1 MDKINYDEYYHIYNR
16 GINGCNIFSNDN
28 DFNKFLQ
35 LYKKYI
41 PHIADTFAWCLMGNH
56 LHLLVRIKSKDEIG
70 FFVSKKVGHKF
81 DWAIKLPDEI
91 NKIEMSQKLKQPTT
105 SKQFSHLFNAYA
117 KYFNLKNNRTG
128 SLFEKSFKRKCVDSD
143 EYFKYLVYYVHH
155 NPVHH
160 GFTKN
165 LGEYKWTS
173 YNDYIFEND
182 SFLIKKEVI
191 EQFDNIDNFIYFHNE
206 EHNLSLIDDYVLE

>member
-1 MDKINYDEYYHIYNR
+1 MEKLDYDEYYHIYNR
-16 GINGCNIFSNDN
+16 GINGCNIFSDNN
-28 DFNKFLQ
+28 DFNKFLH
-35 LYKKYI
+35 LYEKYI

-56 LHLLVRIKSKDEIG
+56 VHFLIRIKSQDDIG
-70 FFVSKKVGHKF
+70 FFVSNKVGNIF
-81 DWAIKLPDEI
+81 NWDIKLPDEI
-91 NKIEMSQKLKQPTT
+91 DKIEINQKLKQPTP

-117 KYFNLKNNRTG
+117 KYFNLKYNRTG
-128 SLFEKSFKRKCVDSD
+128 SLFEKNFKRKRVDSD

-173 YNDYIFEND
+173 YNEYIFD
-182 SFLIKKEVI
+182 KKSFLTKKEVI
-191 EQFDNIDNFIYFHNE
+191 ELFDDINNFKYFHNE
-206 EHNLSLIDDYVLE
+206 EHNLSLIDDYLLE